1 MSAAPSHPVAAAGGA
16 SARVLIAFDVGV
28 GIDLDLAAR
37 RLAEASRAGL
47 WHEGGT
53 SRRTGTFEYE
63 PLPLRLASPA
73 GSISVGGLAVAGEVE
88 VTLFDFGSMSVH
100 YRLPIPRELRILRAA
115 MPALAGSEVLVV
127 EARRRVE
134 AILER
139 LGDAVDRPSV
149 AADAEDYVVLV
160 MPPEADRPASVE
172 SFDPQELAQLLRA
185 EQGELSEEEV
195 RDSTAERVSHGR
207 SDLAVVDWHGALV
220 IDAEPEPTVEV
231 LEFANVQLLEF
242 RHLDRQLDLAL
253 TQAYETLRGG
263 RRLGGGGGLG
273 WRWSAASRDW
283 RRLARQQVEAALLYE
298 SIQNALKLVG
308 DQSLAR
314 LMAATARRFHLH
326 RWEASILRKLEVL
339 ESIYS
344 KYSDSQ
350 AHRRAEVLEWIII
363 ALIAFEVVFGL
374 LPTLWR

>member
-100 YRLPIPRELRILRAA
+100 YRLPIPRELKVLRAA
-115 MPALAGSEVLVV
+115 MPVLAGSEVLVV

-134 AILER
+134 SILAR

-220 IDAEPEPTVEV
+220 IDADPEPTVEV

-253 TQAYETLRGG
+253 SQAYETLRGG
-263 RRLGGGGGLG
+263 RSLGGRGLG

-283 RRLARQQVEAALLYE
+283 RRLARLQVEAALLYE

-344 KYSDSQ
+344 KFSDAQ
-350 AHRRAEVLEWIII
+350 AHRRAEILEWIII

-374 LPTLWR
+374 LPTLGR

>member
-100 YRLPIPRELRILRAA
+100 YRLPIPRELKILRAA